1 MRHRINTALTTAL
14 AVSALS
20 LGTLTAPA
28 QAAEAYPV
36 HGAIASAY
44 QDPEVKAE
52 MGAAAGAEDSQPNGD
67 TSQDFDGGTIYWID
81 NAPAIAVKNGAILSF
96 YKQNGA
102 LGSKYGRPMT
112 PEEPYQAGQRVKTYN
127 KDTGQWYWLT
137 WSPNT
142 GVVPVL
148 TTGGI
153 GGYWERNIA
162 RLGSPVS
169 PETCTDNG
177 QACSQTFSRG
187 TVTWS
192 VKTPTSEVRGG
203 FNVYYVNSGAARG
216 PLGAALGNET
226 PMSNGGA
233 EQKFVSVDGRSQSL
247 IWNPKRAKASAVLTN
262 GGINGVW
269 REFGRERGGL
279 GFPTSDEISLTAQNG
294 VYQDFD
300 GGKIYWSPAT
310 GAQKIQWGGIY
321 DEWAVKGWENGSWG
335 YPTSG
340 SWLEN
345 GKWIQNFQGGQAVQ
359 NSDNKVTFTAWA
371 RK

>member
-1 MRHRINTALTTAL
+1 MRKRTNTALLTAL

-28 QAAEAYPV
+28 QAAENYPV

-44 QDPEVKAE
+44 QDPEVKAV
-52 MGAAAGAEDSQPNGD
+52 MGPATAAEA
-67 TSQDFDGGTIYWID
+67 TSASGIKYQDFDGGTMYWSD
-81 NAPAIAVKNGAILSF
+81 GVAAIAVKNGGILSF
-96 YKQNGA
+96 YKQNG
-102 LGSKYGRPMT
+102 GPDSQYGRPMT
-112 PEEPYQAGQRVKTYN
+112 QEEPYQSGQRVKTYN
-127 KDTGQWYWLT
+127 RATGQWYWLT
-137 WSPNT
+137 WSPST

-153 GGYWERNIA
+153 GSYWERNIS
-162 RLGSPVS
+162 RLGAPVS
-169 PETCTDNG
+169 PETCSDTG
-177 QACSQTFSRG
+177 QSCSQTFSRG

-192 VKTPTSEVRGG
+192 TKTPTSEVRGG

-216 PLGAALGNET
+216 RLGAAVGNET
-226 PMSNGGA
+226 PMSKNGA
-233 EQKFVSVDGRSQSL
+233 EQKFESANGVSQSL
-247 IWNPKRAKASAVLTN
+247 IWNPGKVRASAVLTN

-269 REFGRERGGL
+269 RQFGRERSQL
-279 GFPTSDEISLTAQNG
+279 GFPASDEISLTAQNG

-321 DEWAVKGWENGSWG
+321 TVWAGKGWENSDWG

-340 SWLEN
+340 SWQSN

-359 NSDNKVTFTAWA
+359 NPDNSVIFTPSS
-371 RK
+371 K